1 MPPAG
6 VVMGHPNIRRTR
18 HWRLTV
24 TPPKKPRNN
33 ARKAAARAFQ
43 RETGLSYKQALAA
56 IKKPPAARRVVT
68 ATGVDSYSGSTV
80 LSGVLA
86 TVQAAMEALEVP
98 PARPE
103 WAPEWW
109 QPSRLTSAWERRN
122 DDAYMILAAV
132 CDELTTWFAIAE
144 AAAIDRRFADMNT
157 NVGAVAFS
165 THNGAPLCLELPAT
179 SSVATLASAGRSSET
194 LASVDRDS
202 GWSQHL
208 LALLYQVRQQ
218 LVPFTGAPVDELRA
232 EIDRLVRWL
241 TAD

>member
-1 MPPAG
+1 M
-6 VVMGHPNIRRTR
+6 TS
-18 HWRLTV
+18 
-24 TPPKKPRNN
+24 PKKPRNN
-33 ARKAAARAFQ
+33 ARKAAARACQ

-68 ATGVDSYSGSTV
+68 VNGVDSYSGATV
-80 LSGVLA
+80 LSAVLA

-109 QPSRLTSAWERRN
+109 KSSRSTSTRERRN

-144 AAAIDRRFADMNT
+144 AAAIDRRVAHMT
-157 NVGAVAFS
+157 AKAGAVAF
-165 THNGAPLCLELPAT
+165 GADSGVPLCLELPAT
-179 SSVATLASAGRSSET
+179 SSVATRASAGRSSEP
-194 LASVDRDS
+194 LAPADHDS
-202 GWSQHL
+202 GWSPHL
-208 LALLYQVRQQ
+208 RALLNQMRQQ

-232 EIDRLVRWL
+232 EIDRLVQWL

>member
-1 MPPAG
+1 M
-6 VVMGHPNIRRTR
+6 
-18 HWRLTV
+18 

-33 ARKAAARAFQ
+33 ARKAAARACQ
-43 RETGLSYKQALAA
+43 RETGLSYNQALAA

-86 TVQAAMEALEVP
+86 TVRAAMEALEVP

-109 QPSRLTSAWERRN
+109 KPSRLTSAWERRN

-132 CDELTTWFAIAE
+132 CDELTTWLAMAE
-144 AAAIDRRFADMNT
+144 AAAIDREVAHMNT
-157 NVGAVAFS
+157 NVGDVGDVGFT
-165 THNGAPLCLELPAT
+165 THNGAALRLELPAT
-179 SSVATLASAGRSSET
+179 SSVATLASAGRSSEP

-218 LVPFTGAPVDELRA
+218 LAPFTGAPVDELRA